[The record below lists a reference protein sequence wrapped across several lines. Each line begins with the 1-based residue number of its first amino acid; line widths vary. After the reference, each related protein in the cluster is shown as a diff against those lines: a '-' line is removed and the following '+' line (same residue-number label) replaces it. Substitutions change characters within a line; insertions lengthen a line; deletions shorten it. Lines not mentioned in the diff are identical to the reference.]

1 MLTELFFISM
11 ASAISIASTYFILKN
26 KSLIV
31 SCIKTFSKIYHP
43 SQSNITILPSG
54 KSAKIVY
61 QRYGNYYSLIVPYRR
76 DLVSKMSGTQ
86 VWYQKGTERHEI
98 TQQSGIPYQINL
110 EMLGADC
117 IIIKKNG
124 IEKILTSDQLISG
137 DII

>member
-11 ASAISIASTYFILKN
+11 ASAISIVSTYFILKN

-54 KSAKIVY
+54 KSAKISY